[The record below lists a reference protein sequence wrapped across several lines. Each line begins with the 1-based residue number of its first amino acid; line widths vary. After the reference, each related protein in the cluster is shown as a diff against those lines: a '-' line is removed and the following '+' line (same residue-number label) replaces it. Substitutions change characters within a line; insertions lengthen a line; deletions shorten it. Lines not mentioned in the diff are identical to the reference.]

1 MPAGHRHWIATIA
14 ARIADPQ
21 TGMSATTP
29 LATFRFQAPPVYTPD
44 HLHGWTL
51 GKLLRLYG
59 QQLVAQ
65 RIWVPSSLA
74 TPEVL
79 VAFQP
84 DPKPGRTR
92 RLDNLVAFLEH
103 ALPDRPGRH
112 PPVLSFGSDDDE
124 PDEGPDDD
132 PADLS
137 LPASSIEPF
146 AAADQA
152 RAGLKWADAEQ
163 DLRALLV
170 GWRDEPPT
178 DHRAL
183 ALVRLLIVS
192 QRLGRRSCMAV
203 ADQFAM
209 EVRTL
214 AVSDPS
220 AARRTLPP
228 LPNLVLEAAAS
239 PERRRALAAVRA
251 ARQVA
256 TRLDGGGEIPPW

>member
-1 MPAGHRHWIATIA
+1 MPAGHRHWIATVA

-21 TGMSATTP
+21 TGMSATTT

-59 QQLVAQ
+59 QKLAAQ
-65 RIWVPSSLA
+65 RIWVPASLA

-79 VAFQP
+79 VSFLP

-92 RLDNLVAFLEH
+92 RIDNLHAFLEQ
-103 ALPDRPGRH
+103 ALPDRPTRL
-112 PPVLSFGSDDDE
+112 PPVISFGSDDDE
-124 PDEGPDDD
+124 PYEGPDDD

-137 LPASSIEPF
+137 LPASAIEPF
-146 AAADQA
+146 AATDQA
-152 RAGLKWADAEQ
+152 RAALQWAEAEQ
-163 DLRALLV
+163 SLRALLA

-183 ALVRLLIVS
+183 ALARLLIVT
-192 QRLGRRSCMAV
+192 QRLGRRSGMAV

-214 AVSDPS
+214 AASDPAS
-220 AARRTLPP
+220 ARRALPP
-228 LPNLVLEAAAS
+228 LRNLVLEAAAS
-239 PERRRALAAVRA
+239 PERRRALSAVRA
-251 ARQVA
+251 AWQAA
-256 TRLDGGGEIPPW
+256 TRLDGGDEIPPW

>member
-1 MPAGHRHWIATIA
+1 MPAGHRHWIATVA

-44 HLHGWTL
+44 HLHGWDL

-65 RIWVPSSLA
+65 RIWVPASLTA
-74 TPEVL
+74 PDVL
-79 VAFQP
+79 VSFQP

-92 RLDNLVAFLEH
+92 RLDNLIGFLEQ
-103 ALPDRPGRH
+103 AMPDRPGRP
-112 PPVLSFGSDDDE
+112 PPVISFGSDDDE

-137 LPASSIEPF
+137 LPASAVEPF
-146 AAADQA
+146 AVADQA
-152 RAGLKWADAEQ
+152 RADLQWAQAELS
-163 DLRALLV
+163 LRSLLAQ
-170 GWRDEPPT
+170 WRDEPPT

-183 ALVRLLIVS
+183 ALARLVIVS
-192 QRLGRRSCMAV
+192 QRLDRRNGMAV
-203 ADQFAM
+203 ADQLAM

-214 AVSDPS
+214 AASDS
-220 AARRTLPP
+220 ASARRTLPP
-228 LPNLVLEAAAS
+228 LRNLLLEATAS

-251 ARQVA
+251 AYQAA